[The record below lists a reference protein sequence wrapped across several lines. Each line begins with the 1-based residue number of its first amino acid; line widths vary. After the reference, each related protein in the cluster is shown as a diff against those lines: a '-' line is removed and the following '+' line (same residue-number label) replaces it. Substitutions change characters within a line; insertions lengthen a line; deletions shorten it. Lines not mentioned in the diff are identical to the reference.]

1 LKNTKEMTGLLN
13 FQPRDCPVCGS
24 QASLGEPFLD
34 RRIDGEKLNAF
45 SYASRKTPEYMCYT
59 LVRCP
64 QCDVVYANESPSAA
78 EIGNAYHEAAYD
90 SREEAVH
97 AAESYE
103 RALRQT
109 ISSMAD
115 REGALDIGTGTG
127 IFLKRLQHQGFTGLV
142 GVEPSKAAIEAADQ
156 DIQGFIREG
165 VFSPSGFAPGSLAL
179 ITCFMTLEHVSDPAS
194 LVRGCLALLKPGGVM
209 AVVVHDR
216 CAWNN
221 RLLGSRAPIIDI
233 EHLQLFSKT
242 SISELFRRSGFIGI
256 ESRSFWNRY
265 RLTYWNRLFPTPGF
279 LKRMVENLLGKTGLG
294 DVRLSMNVGNLMVVA
309 RKPAD

>member
-1 LKNTKEMTGLLN
+1 
-13 FQPRDCPVCGS
+13 
-24 QASLGEPFLD
+24 
-34 RRIDGEKLNAF
+34 
-45 SYASRKTPEYMCYT
+45 MCYT

-103 RALRQT
+103 RALQKT
-109 ISSMAD
+109 ISSMTD
-115 REGALDIGTGTG
+115 RDGALDIGTGTG
-127 IFLKRLQHQGFTGLV
+127 IFLKQLQNQGFTGLV
-142 GVEPSKAAIEAADQ
+142 GVEPSRAAIEAADHTVQ
-156 DIQGFIREG
+156 NFIREG
-165 VFSPSGFAPGSLAL
+165 VFSPSSFAPGSLAL

-194 LVRGCLALLKPGGVM
+194 LVRDCFGLLKPGGVM

-216 CAWNN
+216 RAWNN
-221 RLLGSRAPIIDI
+221 RLLGARAPIIDI

-242 SISELFRRSGFIGI
+242 SIAELFRRSAFIDI
-256 ESRSFWNRY
+256 ESRSFWNCY

-279 LKRMVENLLGKTGLG
+279 LKRMIENLLDRTGLG
-294 DVRLSMNVGNLMVVA
+294 NVRLSMNVGNLMVVA